1 MDFCTPRGWNGCS
14 LCDVRKYRGR
24 FSLRTAKVVSESPP
38 AVLVP
43 FGGTSGNSDGEM
55 WLFVDADG
63 SLKKTR
69 IAMIH
74 VAESP
79 ISMANAWNAIFR
91 KLEGK
96 STNSNTFP
104 T

>member
-1 MDFCTPRGWNGCS
+1 MAAVCVTFGNIEGASASEQQRWSPSHRMLFWFHLAELAEIVMARCGCLS
-14 LCDVRKYRGR
+14 MLTEA
-24 FSLRTAKVVSESPP
+24 S
-38 AVLVP
+38 
-43 FGGTSGNSDGEM
+43 
-55 WLFVDADG
+55 
-63 SLKKTR
+63 KKTR